1 MLDERTTVGHNPLSD
16 PHPDGR
22 GTHSAMDY
30 KFQIN
35 LRGIIDLLSNHLY
48 SGPEVFLRELLQNGV
63 DAIRARQATEPD
75 HGGEITLEVVAPRN
89 NRPATLAFSDNGVGL
104 TEEEIHR
111 FLATIGQSS
120 KGADF
125 WERPGDFIGQFG
137 IGLLSCFVVSDE
149 IVVITRS
156 ARGGSPTMEWRGR
169 PDGTYTIKVLDYDMA
184 PGTQVYLSCKAG
196 CEDYFDA
203 EQIEERAIHYGGLLP
218 YAIRMQSGKG
228 TRRLN
233 ADRPPWRERHGSPER
248 RREALLEYGRRTF
261 DTDFFDAIPLRSGV
275 GEVDGVAFVLPF
287 SPSLATKRTHRVY
300 LKHMLLSEDAE
311 NLVPDWAFFVK
322 CVVNANDL
330 RPMASR
336 ESFYED
342 EKLEAAREA
351 LGRCL
356 KEYLANLAKRDQKR
370 LQRFIALHALSIK
383 ALAVRDDEF
392 YRLFIDWLP
401 FETSLGEM
409 TLGEFRRKN
418 DVLRYVPNV
427 DQFRQIARVA
437 AAQSLGVVNGGYVHD
452 AELLAKFGDVFP
464 DQPVEVVDPAA
475 LTESFDELTLEE
487 REEVFRLVKAADL
500 VLQPFKCSAEIRK
513 FRPAELPALYSTN
526 SDAGFLRSVEQSK
539 EVADELWSSV
549 LDNLA
554 DGRGRDA
561 YAQLCFNYHNSLV
574 RKLARLGNRTLL
586 QRSIQMLYVQALLL
600 GHHPLNAKEMALL
613 NDGLIGLIESGVA
626 AEERGKS

>member
-1 MLDERTTVGHNPLSD
+1 
-16 PHPDGR
+16 
-22 GTHSAMDY
+22 MDY

-63 DAIRARQATEPD
+63 DAIRARQASEPD
-75 HGGEITLEVVAPRN
+75 HRGEITLEVVAPRN
-89 NRPATLAFSDNGVGL
+89 NKPATLVFGDNGIGL

-120 KGADF
+120 KGAEF
-125 WERPGDFIGQFG
+125 WERPGDFLGQFG

-156 ARGGSPTMEWRGR
+156 ARGNSPAMEWRGR
-169 PDGTYTIKVLDYDMA
+169 PDGTYSAKVLGYDMA

-196 CEDYFDA
+196 CEEHFAPDA
-203 EQIEERAIHYGGLLP
+203 VERRAVRYGGLLP
-218 YAIRMQSGKG
+218 YAIRMNAGKG
-228 TRRLN
+228 TRRIN
-233 ADRPPWRERHGSPER
+233 AERPPWRERHGSPEEQR
-248 RREALLEYGRRTF
+248 QALLDYGRRTF

-275 GEVDGVAFVLPF
+275 GEVDGVAFVLPY
-287 SPSLATKRTHRVY
+287 SPSLATRRTHRVY
-300 LKHMLLSEDAE
+300 LKHMLLSESAE
-311 NLVPDWAFFVK
+311 NLVPEWAFFVK

-330 RPMASR
+330 RPTASR

-342 EKLEAAREA
+342 EKLEATRAA

-356 KEYLANLAKRDQKR
+356 KDYLANLAKRDRKH
-370 LQRFIALHALSIK
+370 LQRFIALHALSIR

-409 TLGEFRRKN
+409 TLAEFRKKS
-418 DVLRYVPNV
+418 DVLRYVPSV

-437 AAQSLGVVNGGYVHD
+437 ASQSLGVVNGGYVHD
-452 AELLAKFGDVFP
+452 AELLAKYGEVFP
-464 DQPVEVVDPAA
+464 EQPVEVVDPAS
-475 LTESFDELTLEE
+475 LTERFDELTLEE
-487 REEVFRLVKAADL
+487 REEMFRLVKAADL
-500 VLQPFKCSAEIRK
+500 VLQPFKCSAEVRK

-539 EVADELWSSV
+539 EVADALWSSV
-549 LDNLA
+549 LGNLTG
-554 DGRGRDA
+554 GREREV
-561 YAQLCFNYHNSLV
+561 YAQLCFNYNNPLV
-574 RKLARLGNRTLL
+574 RRLAALTNRALL
-586 QRSIQMLYVQALLL
+586 QRSVQMLYVQALLL
-600 GHHPLNAKEMALL
+600 GHHPLNAREMALL
-613 NDGLIGLIESGVA
+613 NDGLLGLIEWGVQ
-626 AEERGKS
+626 AEERNR

>member
-1 MLDERTTVGHNPLSD
+1 
-16 PHPDGR
+16 
-22 GTHSAMDY
+22 MDY

-63 DAIRARQATEPD
+63 DAIRARQSLDPD
-75 HGGEITLEVVAPRN
+75 HCGEIAMEVVAPRGN
-89 NRPATLAFSDNGVGL
+89 KPATLVFTDNGIGL

-120 KGADF
+120 KGAEF

-156 ARGGSPTMEWRGR
+156 ARSGSPTMEWRGR
-169 PDGTYTIKVLDYDMA
+169 PDGTYTIKALDYDME
-184 PGTQVYLSCKAG
+184 PGTQVYLSCKSG
-196 CEDYFDA
+196 CEEHFEAD
-203 EQIEERAIHYGGLLP
+203 EIEAKAIHYGGLLP
-218 YAIRMQSGKG
+218 YAIYLQAGKG
-228 TRRLN
+228 KRRIN
-233 ADRPPWRERHGSPER
+233 AERPPWREKHASPEQQ
-248 RREALLEYGRRTF
+248 REALLDYGRRTF
-261 DTDFFDAIPLRSGV
+261 ETDFFDAIPLRSGV
-275 GEVDGVAFVLPF
+275 GEIDGVAFVLPF

-300 LKHMLLSEDAE
+300 LKHMLLSEQAE
-311 NLVPDWAFFVK
+311 NLVPEWAFFVK

-356 KEYLANLAKRDQKR
+356 KEYLTNLAKRDQKR

-383 ALAVRDDEF
+383 ALAVREDDF
-392 YRLFIDWLP
+392 YRLFIHWLP

-409 TLGEFRRKN
+409 TLGEFRKKN

-452 AELLAKFGDVFP
+452 AELLAKYNDVFP
-464 DQPVEVVDPAA
+464 QEQVEVVDPAA
-475 LTESFDELTLEE
+475 LTESFDELTLAE
-487 REEVFRLVKAADL
+487 REQVFKLVKAADL

-526 SDAGFLRSVEQSK
+526 KDAGFLRSVEQSK
-539 EVADELWSSV
+539 GIANELWSSV
-549 LDNLA
+549 LDNLT
-554 DGRGRDA
+554 DRHGPDV
-561 YAQLCFNYHNSLV
+561 YAQLCFNYNNPLV
-574 RKLARLGNRTLL
+574 RKLAALSNRTLL

-600 GHHPLNAKEMALL
+600 GHHPLNAKEMGLL
-613 NDGLIGLIESGVA
+613 NEGLLGLIEWGVQ
-626 AEERGKS
+626 AEERSKS